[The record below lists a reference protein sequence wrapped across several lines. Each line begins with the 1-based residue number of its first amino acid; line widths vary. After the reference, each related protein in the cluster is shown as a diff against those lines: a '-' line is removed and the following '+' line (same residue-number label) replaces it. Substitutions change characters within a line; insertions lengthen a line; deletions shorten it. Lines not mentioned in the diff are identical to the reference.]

1 MKRLF
6 ICVMSVMAL
15 TSLNTQLLHAQ
26 TVSNFYEKN
35 KVLNYSDG
43 ENAAGEIPQPT
54 KFDPNF
60 HIYICFGQSNMEGNA
75 KIEPQDRQGIDT
87 RFKMLAAVDFKNTG
101 RKMGQWYAAVPPL
114 CREWTGLTPADYF
127 GRSLVAQLPSN
138 VSVGVIHVA
147 VGGASIDLFDE
158 DKRADYIASS
168 PDWLKNFC
176 KAYDDNPY
184 RRIIDLA
191 KQAQKVGVIKGIL
204 VHQGCTNNNQPDWPQ
219 RLNTVYTRMLKELN
233 LEAKNVPLLVGELM
247 TQEDGGCCYHHNA
260 IIDTIQNA
268 IPTAYP
274 VSSLGCPG
282 NFDKLH
288 FKAEGYRILGR
299 RYADVMMSILNKDNT
314 KPVLNTVPQQDY
326 PKIDKDGRVTFG
338 IFAPQAKH
346 VAADICGT
354 KFPMVNNKGF
364 WTVTT
369 RPLPCGFHYYF
380 LNIDGV
386 NVIDPA
392 SETYYGCG
400 KMCGG
405 IDVNTVIE
413 NNDNLLSYLHG
424 ATMTKDEIALY
435 SYNKKIKHGQVRECK
450 YWSSVENKER
460 RCFVYTPAGYDEG
473 KTQYPVL
480 YLQHG
485 MGEDERGW
493 SQQGKMQYILD
504 NMIAKGKVKPMIVVM
519 DNGNCSYS
527 FGAKRGESMADFG
540 ASFKNVLLKDIIPFV
555 EKTFRAKTDR
565 DSRAMAGLSWGGK
578 QTLEITTANLDKF
591 SYIGTFSGAIFGLD
605 AKSFANGVFADSKTF
620 NEKVHYFFMGC
631 GSEENFG
638 TERTINSIKELGCK
652 GEFYQ
657 SQGTAHEWL
666 TWRRCFAQFVQH
678 LFK

>member
-1 MKRLF
+1 
-6 ICVMSVMAL
+6 
-15 TSLNTQLLHAQ
+15 
-26 TVSNFYEKN
+26 
-35 KVLNYSDG
+35 
-43 ENAAGEIPQPT
+43 
-54 KFDPNF
+54 
-60 HIYICFGQSNMEGNA
+60 
-75 KIEPQDRQGIDT
+75 
-87 RFKMLAAVDFKNTG
+87 
-101 RKMGQWYAAVPPL
+101 
-114 CREWTGLTPADYF
+114 
-127 GRSLVAQLPSN
+127 
-138 VSVGVIHVA
+138 
-147 VGGASIDLFDE
+147 
-158 DKRADYIASS
+158 
-168 PDWLKNFC
+168 
-176 KAYDDNPY
+176 
-184 RRIIDLA
+184 
-191 KQAQKVGVIKGIL
+191 
-204 VHQGCTNNNQPDWPQ
+204 
-219 RLNTVYTRMLKELN
+219 
-233 LEAKNVPLLVGELM
+233 
-247 TQEDGGCCYHHNA
+247 
-260 IIDTIQNA
+260 
-268 IPTAYP
+268 
-274 VSSLGCPG
+274 
-282 NFDKLH
+282 
-288 FKAEGYRILGR
+288 
-299 RYADVMMSILNKDNT
+299 MMSILNKDNT
-314 KPVLNTVPQQDY
+314 KPVLNTVPQQEY

-413 NNDNLLSYLHG
+413 NNDNLKNYLHG

-435 SYNKKIKHGQVRECK
+435 SYDKKIKHGQVRECK

-540 ASFKNVLLKDIIPFV
+540 ASFQSVLLKDIIPYV